1 MVKKINLTD
10 TSSAPPSNVDMD
22 VKKPEASIELIM
34 NTLGQIDWKLWEIYK
49 TCKRFEKLFEAD
61 QVTLDE

>member
-10 TSSAPPSNVDMD
+10 TSSPSTATQTT
-22 VKKPEASIELIM
+22 EAGGTDIGPILDL
-34 NTLGQIDWKLWEIYK
+34 LGQVDWKLWEIYK

-61 QVTLDE
+61 QVTLDDD